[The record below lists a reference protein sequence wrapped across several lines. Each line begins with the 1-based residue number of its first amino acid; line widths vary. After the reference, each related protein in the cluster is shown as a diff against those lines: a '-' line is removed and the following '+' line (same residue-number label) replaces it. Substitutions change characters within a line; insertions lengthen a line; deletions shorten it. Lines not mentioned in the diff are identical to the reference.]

1 MIESKVITFITLA
14 KELNYT
20 KTAEILSMTQPAVS
34 QQIKS
39 IEDEFS
45 IKLFYH
51 KGKVLLL
58 TEEGK
63 LLLRYCTRL
72 DSLDKAM
79 HTAINDYKTNL
90 VHLDI
95 GLTPS
100 TSEYLVPQILKIIN
114 EDQKTNIS
122 IHIHPIKELYERMD
136 TYEFDFLIGDEV
148 MEDQNEHNYIKIFDD
163 YLVFVAGPTNKFVDK
178 KNIDITELREEPL
191 VLRHPK
197 STTRNQFA
205 SFLILSNDNISNY
218 NVVLEIESIPII
230 KDLVSIDY
238 GVSVLPYSV
247 CQKEIDEGKL
257 KVLDVK
263 NFNIKRST
271 YIIYRKD
278 AELKQII
285 VGFAKK
291 IKKA

>member
-20 KTAEILSMTQPAVS
+20 KTAEVLSMTQPAVS

-39 IEDEFS
+39 IENEFS

-51 KGKVLLL
+51 KGKVLLI

-63 LLLRYCTRL
+63 LLLKYCTRL
-72 DSLDKAM
+72 NSLDKTM
-79 HTAINDYKTNL
+79 HIAINDYKTNL

-100 TSEYLVPQILKIIN
+100 TSEYLVPQILKTIN

-122 IHIHPIKELYERMD
+122 IHIHPIKELYERLD
-136 TYEFDFLIGDEV
+136 TYEFDFLIGDEI
-148 MEDQNEHNYIKIFDD
+148 MEDQNEHNYIKILNDH
-163 YLVFVAGPTNKFVDK
+163 LVFVAGPTNKFVNK
-178 KNIDITELREEPL
+178 KNIEISELRKEPL

-197 STTRNQFA
+197 STTRSQFS
-205 SFLILSNDNISNY
+205 SFLVLSNDDISNY

-230 KDLVSIDY
+230 KDLVGIDY

-247 CQKEIDEGKL
+247 CKKEIDEGKL
-257 KVLDVK
+257 KVLDIK

-278 AELKQII
+278 AELKSII
-285 VGFAKK
+285 VGLANK
-291 IKKA
+291 IKKT

>member
-20 KTAEILSMTQPAVS
+20 KTAEVLSMTQPAVS

-39 IEDEFS
+39 IENEFS

-51 KGKVLLL
+51 KGKVLLI

-63 LLLRYCTRL
+63 LLLKYCTRL
-72 DSLDKAM
+72 NSLDKTM
-79 HTAINDYKTNL
+79 HVAINDYKTNL

-100 TSEYLVPQILKIIN
+100 TSEYLVPQILKTIN

-122 IHIHPIKELYERMD
+122 IHIHPIKELYERLD
-136 TYEFDFLIGDEV
+136 TYEFDFLIGDEI
-148 MEDQNEHNYIKIFDD
+148 MEDQNEHNYIKILNDH
-163 YLVFVAGPTNKFVDK
+163 LVFVAGAANKFVNK
-178 KNIDITELREEPL
+178 KNIEISELRKEPL

-197 STTRNQFA
+197 STTRSQFS
-205 SFLILSNDNISNY
+205 SFLVLSNDDISNY

-230 KDLVSIDY
+230 KDLVGIDY

-247 CQKEIDEGKL
+247 CKKEIDEGKL
-257 KVLDVK
+257 KVLDIK

-278 AELKQII
+278 AELKSII
-285 VGFAKK
+285 VGLANK
-291 IKKA
+291 IKKT